1 MFQKPGEWLMLRR
14 PKNHTSRAVND
25 HSSDIKDN
33 WDSDKIMRERKLF
46 LGLMTRARSNAAQSI
61 PWWRWQEA
69 ISRTSAF
76 APNQEDQSGPGPA
89 SVPVFAKSI
98 FFLSHILDYQCKR
111 GFIFNQLFLT
121 LSWTTFGGYAIW
133 KWYHDKNDKNDQRP
147 SSLSFFLFFVSFKY

>member
-14 PKNHTSRAVND
+14 PRNPVSRAVND

-76 APNQEDQSGPGPA
+76 APNQPDQIRPDQA
-89 SVPVFAKSI
+89 RLACLCL
-98 FFLSHILDYQCKR
+98 LSPFSFYR
-111 GFIFNQLFLT
+111 T
-121 LSWTTFGGYAIW
+121 LWIINV
-133 KWYHDKNDKNDQRP
+133 KE
-147 SSLSFFLFFVSFKY
+147 VSFSINLPFHCPGQLLAAMPFENNFMIKIIRGQAPCHFFW